1 MSKRKIYSAAALLVM
16 ALLVIAVLV
25 SKYCYIDCLYY
36 SGGLGGLYTTDEGCT
51 VHVYTGSKRF
61 GFIADSV
68 EVAGLIKIV
77 AVTPERV
84 STKLFEDKSVRFFG
98 EPNIVFVDSPGKLC
112 SVEIT
117 YKYITKYGRQCF
129 DIDKNGHIQKRKP

>member
-1 MSKRKIYSAAALLVM
+1 MSKRKIYIAAFLLIV
-16 ALLVIAVLV
+16 LLVIVV
-25 SKYCYIDCLYY
+25 FITKKCYVNCLYY
-36 SGGLGGLYTTDEGCT
+36 SGGLGGLYTTDDGCT
-51 VHVYTGSKRF
+51 VHVYTGSKHF

-84 STKLFEDKSVRFFG
+84 STKLFEDKSVKFYG
-98 EPNIVFVDSPGKLC
+98 DPNIVFVDSPGKLC
-112 SVEIT
+112 SVEIK

-129 DIDKNGHIQKRKP
+129 DIYLSGYKDQ